1 MEVAVAEVIGWLD
14 WVVLAA
20 GGVSGFQLR
29 RLCWTAGSS
38 MVVIMAANKRV

>member
-1 MEVAVAEVIGWLD
+1 MEVAVAVASGWLG
-14 WVVLAA
+14 WVAFAA